1 MQALVVVWRIQI
13 LNRQFPITGVS
24 LLDQI
29 GDLCKRNFKDPQVVL
44 VECVRRDVRR
54 LEIILQNVLLVMPSR

>member
-1 MQALVVVWRIQI
+1 
-13 LNRQFPITGVS
+13 
-24 LLDQI
+24 
-29 GDLCKRNFKDPQVVL
+29 VL